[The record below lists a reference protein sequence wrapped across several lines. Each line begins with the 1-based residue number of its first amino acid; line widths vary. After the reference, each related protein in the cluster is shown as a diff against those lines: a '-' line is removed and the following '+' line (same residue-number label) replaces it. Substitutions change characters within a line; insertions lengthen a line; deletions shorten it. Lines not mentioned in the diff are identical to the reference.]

1 MRDIEKLL
9 FNIFVCVYE
18 LEPVVSIEPDGSRAI
33 DSINNDEATTG
44 FIVIRAKPSFDEIR
58 HLSAYVA
65 SSALIQTINPQSAD
79 KNRRICTP
87 PFGIGNTS
95 LNPVFYT
102 VKHTM
107 SLNTVIGEGK
117 RSKDYIRLATK
128 NPAIC
133 FSQKLSVIINRIFI
147 EKLI

>member
-18 LEPVVSIEPDGSRAI
+18 LEPVVSIEPDGSRVI

-44 FIVIRAKPSFDEIR
+44 FIVIGAKPSFDEIR

-102 VKHTM
+102 VC
-107 SLNTVIGEGK
+107 I
-117 RSKDYIRLATK
+117 
-128 NPAIC
+128 P
-133 FSQKLSVIINRIFI
+133 
-147 EKLI
+147 